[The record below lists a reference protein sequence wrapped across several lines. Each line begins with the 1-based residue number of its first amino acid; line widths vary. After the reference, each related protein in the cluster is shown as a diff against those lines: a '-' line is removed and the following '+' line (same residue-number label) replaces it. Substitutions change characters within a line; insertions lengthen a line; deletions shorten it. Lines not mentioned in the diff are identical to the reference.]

1 MRKRFFAIII
11 GIVFLVAGL
20 FKLVDPV
27 GTGLI
32 FDGYFNFFNIPF
44 LHKGAE
50 EIGLIMSILEAS
62 LGVALITGIYKK
74 FIAIASSILILFF
87 TFITLV
93 LVIFNPTMDCGCFGK
108 VIQLTHLQTFIKNII
123 LCAFA
128 LLAFLPFKN
137 FSKPKDRKYIVF
149 SVVIFMLFALGV
161 YSLNVLPLKDFT
173 AFKIGTE
180 LILPEEIAS
189 STAEPEYESF
199 FIYEKDGKQKKF
211 DLESLPDSTW
221 TYVDTKTIAKTE
233 NPSKFEYYPILS
245 FSDVEGNYKDKLAL
259 KGHVMVI
266 SIYDAEKI
274 SKENYEQI
282 AELISNLSKSG
293 FKSLLLVSSTYGD
306 FYSVYDGFH
315 SLLTQLGLEQE
326 CLNRLLSN
334 YYQSDYK
341 TLISLNRSNG
351 GATYINNGLLIKK
364 WSIRFLPNE
373 KTLEKIKN
381 THSDEYMLSKDT
393 HNNIFILSYIFIL
406 FIMLVFI

>member
-173 AFKIGTE
+173 EIGR
-180 LILPEEIAS
+180 A
-189 STAEPEYESF
+189 
-199 FIYEKDGKQKKF
+199 
-211 DLESLPDSTW
+211 
-221 TYVDTKTIAKTE
+221 
-233 NPSKFEYYPILS
+233 
-245 FSDVEGNYKDKLAL
+245 
-259 KGHVMVI
+259 HV
-266 SIYDAEKI
+266 
-274 SKENYEQI
+274 
-282 AELISNLSKSG
+282 
-293 FKSLLLVSSTYGD
+293 
-306 FYSVYDGFH
+306 
-315 SLLTQLGLEQE
+315 
-326 CLNRLLSN
+326 
-334 YYQSDYK
+334 
-341 TLISLNRSNG
+341 
-351 GATYINNGLLIKK
+351 
-364 WSIRFLPNE
+364 
-373 KTLEKIKN
+373 
-381 THSDEYMLSKDT
+381 
-393 HNNIFILSYIFIL
+393 
-406 FIMLVFI
+406 